1 MTLSFFRR
9 HRKWFMV
16 LMFLSLFGIVIF
28 GWWHSVEEKLSMW
41 MGSHPA
47 MQKVGTIAGRPV
59 RENELQEFFFE
70 MKAAGEASQLMG
82 MTLASKATA
91 PEARIRLYM
100 NTLGATA
107 WPILASTLSREKP
120 DRLTLMTWLALYE
133 EGRQQGFDASPGQVD
148 ARLRDLEDLGLAP
161 EALDQIIARAA
172 GGQKSRFLDALRKDM
187 TLRAYIN
194 WLSEDLAGAVEPEMR
209 REFARLD
216 ERLKV
221 RLAVLKAADALPEI
235 KDVPEEGLVQQFEKH
250 KKFLAGQ
257 GPEGYGYRIP
267 DRVKLEYLAADA
279 AAFEDQAKAKVTD
292 TNIKNYYDTHKDTEF
307 PVKEETP
314 AAGKDA
320 KPEESKPP
328 EKKVR
333 PLEEVRGEI
342 LKTLLRQEAAAL
354 ARERLHSNAAEI
366 RSLKKGEDLRI
377 WADGKLVRYE
387 PAQASLSAEELAQL
401 KGIGRSTR
409 GNEQMPNAAVLVTGL
424 VPPNKAKIGVME
436 ISDVFA
442 DPDGNAYA
450 FRVTAIEPNHEPA
463 ALADVREKVL
473 ADVREAKAFA
483 LVRERAKTLLDAA
496 AAKGLEAAAKDAK
509 LKPCAESDW
518 FAREKMVRLG
528 NQSFAVPAVLPEIG
542 INRLVVTECFRMA
555 ADGRQRTLVTL
566 AEAREVVLVELVGRK
581 EPREAAYQRDR
592 AMLADRVGR
601 QVAEIALRQALDL
614 GSIQRRMAVI
624 CEVTGETRRPAD
636 GQEEPVDD
644 GAPDAL

>member
-1 MTLSFFRR
+1 
-9 HRKWFMV
+9 
-16 LMFLSLFGIVIF
+16 
-28 GWWHSVEEKLSMW
+28 
-41 MGSHPA
+41 
-47 MQKVGTIAGRPV
+47 
-59 RENELQEFFFE
+59 
-70 MKAAGEASQLMG
+70 
-82 MTLASKATA
+82 
-91 PEARIRLYM
+91 
-100 NTLGATA
+100 
-107 WPILASTLSREKP
+107 
-120 DRLTLMTWLALYE
+120 
-133 EGRQQGFDASPGQVD
+133 
-148 ARLRDLEDLGLAP
+148 
-161 EALDQIIARAA
+161 
-172 GGQKSRFLDALRKDM
+172 
-187 TLRAYIN
+187 
-194 WLSEDLAGAVEPEMR
+194 
-209 REFARLD
+209 
-216 ERLKV
+216 
-221 RLAVLKAADALPEI
+221 
-235 KDVPEEGLVQQFEKH
+235 
-250 KKFLAGQ
+250 
-257 GPEGYGYRIP
+257 
-267 DRVKLEYLAADA
+267 
-279 AAFEDQAKAKVTD
+279 
-292 TNIKNYYDTHKDTEF
+292 
-307 PVKEETP
+307 
-314 AAGKDA
+314 GKDA

-333 PLEEVRGEI
+333 PFEEVRGEI
-342 LKTLLRQEAAAL
+342 LKTLLRKEAAGL

-387 PAQASLSAEELAQL
+387 PAKDSMTAEELAQL

-409 GNEQMPNAAVLVTGL
+409 GNEQMPNVAVLVTGL

-463 ALADVREKVL
+463 ALKDVREKVL

-509 LKPCAESDW
+509 LKPPAESDW

-542 INRLVVTECFRMA
+542 VNRLVVTECFRMA

-566 AEAREVVLVELVGRK
+566 AESREVVLVEMVGRK

-624 CEVTGETRRPAD
+624 CEVTDQPRRPAG
-636 GQEEPVDD
+636 GQEEPIDD
-644 GAPDAL
+644 TDQLGR